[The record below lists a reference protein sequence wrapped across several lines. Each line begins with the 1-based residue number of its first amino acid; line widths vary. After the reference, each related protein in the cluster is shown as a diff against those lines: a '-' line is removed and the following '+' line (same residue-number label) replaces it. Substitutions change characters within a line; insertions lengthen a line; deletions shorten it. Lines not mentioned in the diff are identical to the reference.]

1 MNRVADKA
9 TGCARARRTFCVTT
23 VKRRS
28 LRARALPEEA
38 ICGDKALKA
47 HALLGV
53 CAARPGGL
61 CAVDSAALGSGLMQ
75 APFFGFLAF
84 FFTVVTQNV
93 RQALAQSVALSATL
107 CKFAHAPLVP
117 ANFHICCPPA
127 GLGVRLFP

>member
-1 MNRVADKA
+1 MA
-9 TGCARARRTFCVTT
+9 TVPH
-23 VKRRS
+23 RRS
-28 LRARALPEEA
+28 AAETPWIPHWLSVVKTTHIFFLQLPEEA

-61 CAVDSAALGSGLMQ
+61 CAVDSAALGSGLLQ

-93 RQALAQSVALSATL
+93 RRALAQSVALSATL